1 MVSSVGMPVMPFASE
16 TPWLRESK
24 LLLENISRAFPSANG
39 TTLAIDNLSL
49 NVKEGEFL
57 CIVGP
62 SGCGKSTLLNIM
74 AGRGPPA
81 AGGVYGHRGRVAGAW
96 GGGAATAADGRTLCG
111 SGCANPRPAAR
122 RAGAHLAGNQ
132 QHHRFRYAQ
141 RARGGA
147 PGRPRAAADVP
158 SGAHQEGVLH

>member
-1 MVSSVGMPVMPFASE
+1 MKSSTKKERRRFASTMVSSVGMPVMPFASE

-62 SGCGKSTLLNIM
+62 SGCGESTLLNIM
-74 AGRGPPA
+74 AGPDRPTAGRIYANGRRLRGPV
-81 AGGVYGHRGRVAGAW
+81 GGH
-96 GGGAATAADGRTLCG
+96 
-111 SGCANPRPAAR
+111 
-122 RAGAHLAGNQ
+122 
-132 QHHRFRYAQ
+132 
-141 RARGGA
+141 
-147 PGRPRAAADVP
+147 
-158 SGAHQEGVLH
+158 